1 MGIWV
6 DGNGFYDNEDEYML
20 HRASSE
26 RLKSIVFWPGG
37 PLTTPAGWRRLKV
50 GVPATN

>member
-1 MGIWV
+1 MGILV

-26 RLKSIVFWPGG
+26 RLKSIVFWEVRSL
-37 PLTTPAGWRRLKV
+37 PLQD
-50 GVPATN
+50 